1 MTVVRNEPSFVSIIG
16 KLDAMSFQ
24 LETKEFLIY
33 DLPRIPFHFLA
44 TKNSLN
50 IASNDV
56 FALANNNILLTA
68 ANLRFFSF
76 FKVSPIT
83 TRFTTSQMILQHFLC
98 KKKLFLRSRKR
109 RPFYLQKV
117 GLETVSLK

>member
-68 ANLRFFSF
+68 ANIRFFF
-76 FKVSPIT
+76 FHSSKSLLLLPV
-83 TRFTTSQMILQHFLC
+83 
-98 KKKLFLRSRKR
+98 LRLAK
-109 RPFYLQKV
+109 
-117 GLETVSLK
+117 

>member
-44 TKNSLN
+44 TKNTLN
-50 IASNDV
+50 IASAV
-56 FALANNNILLTA
+56 MMYLLW
-68 ANLRFFSF
+68 LIIIFF
-76 FKVSPIT
+76 
-83 TRFTTSQMILQHFLC
+83 
-98 KKKLFLRSRKR
+98 
-109 RPFYLQKV
+109 
-117 GLETVSLK
+117 